1 MMTLIGTGKNMILT
15 VTINP
20 LLEVCLTYD
29 HLSVEAEN
37 RNGELTYRAGG
48 KGINVS
54 RQLKYLQTKSFGFT
68 FAGGANG
75 KIFRSTLEAEEL
87 SFSFIRTESETRI
100 ASIIVDKSAKN
111 VSTYFQENKTVTK
124 SEADEFKSKLEKM
137 IQNCEIVVF
146 SGSSP
151 STEADDIFPYGIS
164 LANKYDKIS
173 VLDTY
178 GTHLA
183 GCINASPTIL
193 HNNVDE
199 LEKSLHVKLNSEKEK
214 LNFLDHLYQKGIKQA
229 FITNDGHPV
238 YASNFDYHFKI
249 LPPEVKAVHSTGS
262 GDAFV
267 AGIVFGWHNDFV
279 FEESCKLAAALGAGN
294 AAKLDVCAVSIA
306 EVSELQKQV
315 IFKPVGKKIKLL
327 DDSPQ

>member
-1 MMTLIGTGKNMILT
+1 MILT

-20 LLEVCLTYD
+20 LLEICLNYNHVSFD
-29 HLSVEAEN
+29 AEN
-37 RNGELTYRAGG
+37 RNGKLAYRAGG

-68 FAGGANG
+68 FYGGTNG
-75 KIFRSTLEAEEL
+75 KIFRSVLEKEEL
-87 SFSFIRTESETRI
+87 AFSFIRSESETRI
-100 ASIIVDKSAKN
+100 ASVVVDESKKTTT
-111 VSTYFQENKTVTK
+111 TYFQENNIITSV
-124 SEADEFKSKLEKM
+124 EANEFKSKLDKM

-151 STEADDIFPYGIS
+151 SPATDDIFPYGIL

-178 GTHLA
+178 GNHLA
-183 GCINASPTIL
+183 NCIDASPTIL
-193 HNNVDE
+193 HNNVEE
-199 LEKSLHVKLNSEKEK
+199 LERSLQVKLKSEKDK
-214 LNFLDHLYQKGIKQA
+214 LSFLDHLYQKGIKQA
-229 FITNDGHPV
+229 FITDGEHSV

-249 LPPEVKAVHSTGS
+249 NPPRVNAVYPTGS

-267 AGIVFGWHNDFV
+267 AGVVYGWHNDFV
-279 FEESCKLAAALGAGN
+279 FEETCKLAVALGAVN
-294 AAKLDVCAVSIA
+294 AGHLDICTVSVE
-306 EVSELQKQV
+306 EVSELQKQIV
-315 IFKPVGKKIKLL
+315 FKPVGKKMKLL

>member
-1 MMTLIGTGKNMILT
+1 MILT
-15 VTINP
+15 VTLNP
-20 LLEVCLTYD
+20 LLEVSLTYD
-29 HLSVEAEN
+29 HISVKAEN
-37 RNGELTYRAGG
+37 RNGKLSYRAGG

-68 FAGGANG
+68 FAGGGNG
-75 KIFRSTLEAEEL
+75 KIFRSILEREEL

-100 ASIIVDKSAKN
+100 ASVIVDDSARN
-111 VSTYFQENKTVTK
+111 TSTYFQENNRVAQ
-124 SEADEFKSKLEKM
+124 SEAEEFKSKLEKM
-137 IQNCEIVVF
+137 IQNCEIVIF

-151 STEADDIFPYGIS
+151 SPETDGIFSYGIS

-178 GTHLA
+178 GQHLEA
-183 GCINASPTIL
+183 CINASPTIL

-199 LEKSLHVKLNSEKEK
+199 LEKSLHIKLNSEKEK

-229 FITNDGHPV
+229 FITDGGHPV

-249 LPPEVKAVHSTGS
+249 LPPEINAVHSTGS

-279 FEESCKLAAALGAGN
+279 FEETCKLATALGAAN
-294 AAKLDVCAVSIA
+294 AVRLDVCSVGVEEIT
-306 EVSELQKQV
+306 ELQKQI